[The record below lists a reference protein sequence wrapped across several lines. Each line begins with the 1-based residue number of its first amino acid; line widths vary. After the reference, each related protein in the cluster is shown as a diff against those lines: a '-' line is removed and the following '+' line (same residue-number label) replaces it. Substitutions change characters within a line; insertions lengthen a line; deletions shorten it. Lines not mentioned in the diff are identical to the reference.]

1 MQQVSE
7 PARIELSG
15 TQAFCVGSWTLA
27 GLAGLEQRLSE
38 LDAPS
43 QDLVLDGSRLQA
55 LDTSGALRLLQW
67 VQRLEHAGCTVQYV
81 DWRASD
87 QALLHL
93 VQQRWQAWDD
103 HPHPPPQ
110 AALSLIAQIGQHAVE
125 QLRRAL
131 GFITF
136 TGEVAVTLGRLL
148 INPRQIRWRPLLAV
162 LETAGAHALPIVGL
176 LSFLMGL
183 VIAYQGG
190 VQLRNYGANIFV
202 VELVALTMLR
212 ELAPLLTA
220 IIVAGRTGS
229 AFTAQIG
236 TMRVTEEVDAL
247 ATIGIS
253 PMALL
258 VVPKL
263 LGLMIALPL
272 LALFADIAGIIGG
285 MVMAALMLGVAFP
298 DFLDRLP
305 MAVDLTSLL
314 IGLGKAPVFAAIIAL
329 VGCYQGFQ
337 VSGSAE
343 SVGHHTTLSV
353 VQAIFLVIV
362 VNAVFSVA
370 LSILGI

>member
-1 MQQVSE
+1 MQRVSE
-7 PARIELSG
+7 PARLERTDAQIW
-15 TQAFCVGSWTLA
+15 CVGSWTLA
-27 GLAGLEQRLSE
+27 GLTGLEQRLSE
-38 LDAPS
+38 LDCPTE
-43 QDLVLDGSRLQA
+43 DIVLDGSRLQA

-67 VQRLEHAGCTVQYV
+67 VQRLEDAGCTVRYV

-87 QALLHL
+87 RALLQL
-93 VQQRWQAWDD
+93 VQRRWNAWGE
-103 HPHPPPQ
+103 HPPPQ
-110 AALSLIAQIGQHAVE
+110 ASLPLIAQIGQHAVE

-131 GFITF
+131 DFIAF
-136 TGEVAVTLGRLL
+136 TGEVTVTLGRLL

-272 LALFADIAGIIGG
+272 LALFADIAGILGG

-305 MAVDLTSLL
+305 MAVDLTSLF

-337 VSGSAE
+337 VGGSAE
-343 SVGHHTTLSV
+343 SVGRQTTLSV
-353 VQAIFLVIV
+353 VQAIFFVIV

-370 LSILGI
+370 FSILGV

>member
-1 MQQVSE
+1 M
-7 PARIELSG
+7 
-15 TQAFCVGSWTLA
+15 
-27 GLAGLEQRLSE
+27 
-38 LDAPS
+38 
-43 QDLVLDGSRLQA
+43 
-55 LDTSGALRLLQW
+55 
-67 VQRLEHAGCTVQYV
+67 
-81 DWRASD
+81 
-87 QALLHL
+87 
-93 VQQRWQAWDD
+93 
-103 HPHPPPQ
+103 
-110 AALSLIAQIGQHAVE
+110 
-125 QLRRAL
+125 
-131 GFITF
+131 
-136 TGEVAVTLGRLL
+136 
-148 INPRQIRWRPLLAV
+148 RWRPLLAV

-272 LALFADIAGIIGG
+272 LALFADIAGILGG

-305 MAVDLTSLL
+305 MAVDLTSLF

-337 VSGSAE
+337 VGGSAE
-343 SVGHHTTLSV
+343 SVGRQTTLSV

-370 LSILGI
+370 FSILGI